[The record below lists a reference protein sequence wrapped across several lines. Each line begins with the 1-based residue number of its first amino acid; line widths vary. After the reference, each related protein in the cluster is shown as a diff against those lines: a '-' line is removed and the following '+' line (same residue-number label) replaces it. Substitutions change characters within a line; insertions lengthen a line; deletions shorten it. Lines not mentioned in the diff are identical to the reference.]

1 MSTGPM
7 LADLIRD
14 RDRDALTGFYD
25 GRAGY
30 VAAYSA
36 ALCPADKVGDATLA
50 AFCDFL
56 ARIAGAGRAG
66 PEIDVDLLLVK
77 ATRGSAAARIEI
89 ADRPVACRAAPELL
103 AASANGELAHGDR
116 ALAEHLEECATCQ
129 ATAQRLLDAERQLKE
144 APSAEPPAD
153 VRAAWLRI
161 ALGDDAGS

>member
-7 LADLIRD
+7 LAELLRA

-56 ARIAGAGRAG
+56 ARIAAAG
-66 PEIDVDLLLVK
+66 PDADVDLLLVK

-89 ADRPVACRAAPELL
+89 ADRPAVCRAAPELL
-103 AASANGELAHGDR
+103 AASANGELAYGDR
-116 ALAEHLEECATCQ
+116 VLAEHLEACATCQ
-129 ATAQRLLDAERQLKE
+129 ETAQRLLDAERQLKE
-144 APSAEPPAD
+144 APSVEPPAD

-161 ALGDDAGS
+161 AVPDGTTDE